1 MSNLTL
7 LLYNFCN
14 NPCRNTNFVLNQSW
28 DILPSINATLLI
40 HSIRLLQKSSF
51 NGENYKNNVPFSN
64 LLRHIFSYISK
75 SIKDRTFTFAPET
88 AQTSLPYV
96 TIAIETPFL
105 RVLFTYIFFLTYT
118 LKLRLA
124 AGT

>member
-1 MSNLTL
+1 M
-7 LLYNFCN
+7 
-14 NPCRNTNFVLNQSW
+14 
-28 DILPSINATLLI
+28 

-75 SIKDRTFTFAPET
+75 SIKDRTFTFALET

-124 AGT
+124 AET